1 MNKKNMFL
9 TGLLAI
15 SAMQI
20 TLPAE
25 DQQNQKQCNN
35 NALSNTAASI
45 ISGGLIGAITG
56 KLSSIAC
63 RTVIATT
70 GAFALIASTEK
81 KSEAEACVS
90 LMILITAIG
99 IPSILIAENALRT
112 RLTNS
117 INESLEENEVNHR
130 KKLIHDTA
138 WLASWIA
145 FLV

>member
-1 MNKKNMFL
+1 MFL
-9 TGLLAI
+9 ATLFAI
-15 SAMQI
+15 SAMQ
-20 TLPAE
+20 TALPVE
-25 DQQNQKQCNN
+25 DQQNQKKCNN

-70 GAFALIASTEK
+70 GALALIASNEK

-90 LMILITAIG
+90 LMIMITAIG
-99 IPSILIAENALRT
+99 IPSILIAENVLRT
-112 RLTNS
+112 KLTDS
-117 INESLEENEVNHR
+117 VNESLEENEVNHR
-130 KKLIHDTA
+130 KKLIHNTA

-145 FLV
+145 FLA